1 MQITDT
7 ADNERWKQ
15 ALHGTF
21 KSLGDDLFLRSTFKA
36 DLVLQPGSMENYLH
50 GGDSGFWGKLLI
62 SRNRVLLLALLYV
75 LPIYL

>member
-36 DLVLQPGSMENYLH
+36 DLVLQPGSMEN
-50 GGDSGFWGKLLI
+50 
-62 SRNRVLLLALLYV
+62 
-75 LPIYL
+75 LPSWRGLWIRGENF